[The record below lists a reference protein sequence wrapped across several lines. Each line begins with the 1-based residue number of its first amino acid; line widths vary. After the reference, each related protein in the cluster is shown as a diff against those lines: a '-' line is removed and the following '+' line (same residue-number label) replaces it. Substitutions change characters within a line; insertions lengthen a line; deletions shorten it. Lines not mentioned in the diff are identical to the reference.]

1 MLFIEGT
8 DESEATGD
16 LATWYAGQ
24 RKNWGYLP
32 NYAPI
37 FSHRPEV
44 AHAWTGLNMAVR
56 GGMERRR
63 YELATIAAS
72 RALSCTY
79 CLAAHSSFLRD
90 AVGDEET
97 MRTVANDPS
106 GESLDATDA
115 AVVTFATKVAS
126 DAAGITPEDI
136 KPLTDLGLTDKDV
149 ADIIFAVG
157 ARAFFAT
164 VLDAAGAL
172 ADHQLG
178 QTFDEETRERLTVGR
193 PFADTP

>member
-1 MLFIEGT
+1 MFLDSI
-8 DESEATGD
+8 DESAATGD

-24 RKNWGYLP
+24 RKAWGYLP

-37 FSHRPEV
+37 FASRPKV
-44 AHAWTGLNMAVR
+44 AHAWAGLNLTIRA
-56 GGMERRR
+56 GMDRRR
-63 YELATIAAS
+63 FELATIAAS
-72 RALSCTY
+72 RALRCTY

-90 AVGDEET
+90 VVGDDET
-97 MRTVANDPS
+97 MRAVAEDPS
-106 GESLDATDA
+106 GTGLDETDQ
-115 AVVTFATKVAS
+115 AVVAFATKVAT
-126 DAAGITPEDI
+126 DAPGITPDDVAT
-136 KPLTDLGLTDKDV
+136 LTEHGLTDQDV

-178 QTFDEETRERLTVGR
+178 QTFDEPVREQLTVGR
-193 PFADTP
+193 PFAES

>member
-8 DESEATGD
+8 DEAEATGD

-24 RKNWGYLP
+24 HEAWGYLP

-37 FSHRPEV
+37 FSSRPEV
-44 AHAWTGLNMAVR
+44 AHGWTGLILAIRN
-56 GGMERRR
+56 GMDRRR
-63 YELATIAAS
+63 YELVTIAAS
-72 RALSCTY
+72 RVFNCTY

-90 AVGDEET
+90 VVGDEDT
-97 MRTVANDPS
+97 MRAVANDPS
-106 GESLDATDA
+106 GETLDATAA
-115 AVVTFATKVAS
+115 AVVAFAIKVATN
-126 DAAGITPEDI
+126 APGITPDDV
-136 KPLTDLGLTDKDV
+136 KTLTDHGLTDKDV

-172 ADHQLG
+172 ADHELG
-178 QTFDEETRERLTVGR
+178 QTFDDETREQLTVGR
-193 PFADTP
+193 PFADA